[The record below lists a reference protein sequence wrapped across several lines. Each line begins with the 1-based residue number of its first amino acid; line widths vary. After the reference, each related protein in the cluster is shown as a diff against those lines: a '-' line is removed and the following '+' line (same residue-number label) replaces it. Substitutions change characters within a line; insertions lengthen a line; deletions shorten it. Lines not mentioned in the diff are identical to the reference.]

1 MKRKQQR
8 IAMITPNWKSLNG
21 YMHKTVSGLNWLMLS
36 QPHLLD
42 NWQYRWKQ
50 FKKNHVAIGSI
61 QIMNEN
67 VRNIQWKMRLI
78 LFSVWFLDP

>member
-42 NWQYRWKQ
+42 N
-50 FKKNHVAIGSI
+50 
-61 QIMNEN
+61 
-67 VRNIQWKMRLI
+67 
-78 LFSVWFLDP
+78 